1 MGEIEQPWVCTLSYV
16 ENCKDYNAIQKYH
29 AKELKCLVSNETM
42 IKSVII
48 IFKRIYLS
56 LFQNCPHGRP
66 TMRHLINLNM
76 VPK

>member
-1 MGEIEQPWVCTLSYV
+1 MLLQG
-16 ENCKDYNAIQKYH
+16 NQKYH
-29 AKELKCLVSNETM
+29 AKELKLKVSNKTL
-42 IKSVII
+42 IKSVIKS
-48 IFKRIYLS
+48 FYLF